1 MILMNRKLVITFSLL
16 AILGFGLAGQ
26 TLAQTASGKSGVM
39 RGDYLIYSITS
50 HWSTTNSSLTV
61 PDELLRYN
69 DTLRYN
75 VTVESVQG
83 GDQGSII
90 AILNNLVFTNGTD
103 LTAPSY
109 SNIDSGELISY
120 IPGYPAFEGI
130 YDANLVVNNLLH
142 PSGNDSLTISQTIT
156 RDYYSG
162 KRDTNVVI
170 TSDPIKDINNKTG
183 TQTIST
189 YIDKSKGVL
198 VESNSDIR
206 FADYNAS
213 IIWTL
218 KDTNLWTVSAVPLP
232 PLPLPLPVII
242 AIVVVVIAVV
252 AVLVFYRERNL
263 GRKKHRH

>member
-1 MILMNRKLVITFSLL
+1 MIFMNRKIAITFSLL

-26 TLAQTASGKSGVM
+26 TLAQTASGKPGVM
-39 RGDYLIYSITS
+39 QGDYLIYSITS

-61 PDELLRYN
+61 PNELLQYN
-69 DTLRYN
+69 STLRFN
-75 VTVESVQG
+75 VDVDVIE
-83 GDQGSII
+83 GSIVV
-90 AILNNLVFTNGTD
+90 ILNTWVFTNGTD

-109 SNIDSGELISY
+109 SNVDSGELIRSL
-120 IPGYPAFEGI
+120 PGYPAFQGI
-130 YDANLVVNNLLH
+130 YDANLTVNNLLH

-170 TSDPIKDINNKTG
+170 TSDPIKDINNKIG
-183 TQTIST
+183 TQIISN

-198 VESNSDIR
+198 VELNNDIK

-218 KDTNLWTVSAVPLP
+218 KDTNLWTVSAAPSPPLS
-232 PLPLPLPVII
+232 LPLPAII
-242 AIVVVVIAVV
+242 AIVVVIVAVV
-252 AVLVFYRERNL
+252 AVAVFYWKRKQ
-263 GRKKHRH
+263 GRKKQRH